1 MSQSF
6 RLDTIGS
13 LLIRP
18 ALLFLLLTAPVFA
31 LPSAPAAP
39 ANIIE
44 APAPESKGL
53 GFVLTVILQKR

>member
-1 MSQSF
+1 MSSARISNAF
-6 RLDTIGS
+6 GLVS
-13 LLIRP
+13 RP

-31 LPSAPAAP
+31 LPSAPVVP

-44 APAPESKGL
+44 APAPKSTGL